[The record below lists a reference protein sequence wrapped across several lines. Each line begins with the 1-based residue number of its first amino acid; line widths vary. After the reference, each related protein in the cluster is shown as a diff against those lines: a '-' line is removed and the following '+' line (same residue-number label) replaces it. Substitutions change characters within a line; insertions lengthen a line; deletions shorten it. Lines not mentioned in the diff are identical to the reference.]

1 MKHFRPLEMKN
12 TACKSRTINPVWKET
27 FVLDVAENVEEIL
40 HVDVWNFMPDEKLR
54 EKLRKINDVRDSKGN
69 LKFRY
74 YEKATKFLLKTK
86 VHCTRQTQQS
96 HYRELPR

>member
-1 MKHFRPLEMKN
+1 MKN

-27 FVLDVAENVEEIL
+27 FVLDVVENVEEVL

-69 LKFRY
+69 LHRD
-74 YEKATKFLLKTK
+74 AGIWGAGGGGLAD
-86 VHCTRQTQQS
+86 QS
-96 HYRELPR
+96 TLF

>member
-74 YEKATKFLLKTK
+74 YEKATKNWPFF
-86 VHCTRQTQQS
+86 RS
-96 HYRELPR
+96 S

>member
-1 MKHFRPLEMKN
+1 MKN

-74 YEKATKFLLKTK
+74 YEKATKIWPIF
-86 VHCTRQTQQS
+86 QS
-96 HYRELPR
+96 SYALSFYRSQNVLGC

>member
-1 MKHFRPLEMKN
+1 MKN

-74 YEKATKFLLKTK
+74 YEKATNIWPTSPHLECEIKLG
-86 VHCTRQTQQS
+86 
-96 HYRELPR
+96 

>member
-1 MKHFRPLEMKN
+1 MKN

-27 FVLDVAENVEEIL
+27 FVLDVVENVEEIL

-74 YEKATKFLLKTK
+74 
-86 VHCTRQTQQS
+86 
-96 HYRELPR
+96 

>member
-1 MKHFRPLEMKN
+1 MKHFRPSEMKN

-27 FVLDVAENVEEIL
+27 FVLDVAENVEETL

-54 EKLRKINDVRDSKGN
+54 EKLRKINDVRDSKGD

-74 YEKATKFLLKTK
+74 YEKATKIRPIF
-86 VHCTRQTQQS
+86 QS
-96 HYRELPR
+96 SY